1 MMFVPII
8 GAEDGYGLTYGA
20 QFAFMGH
27 RNTRRRVVI
36 PASWG
41 GDKRIGA
48 EFQQEFQRRFVPRL
62 RTGAMLQRRKHPF
75 YAHRQI
81 TSLDSARD
89 DPELVEGSE
98 RPEGESTAEDHA
110 DRTRV
115 WGRTEWSI
123 VRDVRTGAEVAW
135 QSSALAGEKTE
146 ARSIG
151 ADVVI
156 DTRVDP
162 LMPHNAVFVRSAV
175 ERLHFSSST
184 SAVRTEIDANG
195 YVGIYRG
202 TVLALRA
209 VREDFSRPAPPFYKS
224 LLGGSR
230 NLRGFR
236 AGRAVGDTLV
246 AGSVELRI
254 PTTSPLRMTRFGYSV
269 FMDAGTTYDKGQRL
283 RDQKLERGVG
293 AGIWMTAPV
302 FRFSAAV
309 ARGLGS
315 GIRAHIGAGLTF

>member
-1 MMFVPII
+1 MMFVPIL
-8 GAEDGYGLTYGA
+8 GAEDGYGFTYGA
-20 QFAFMGH
+20 QIAFIGR
-27 RNTRRRVVI
+27 RNPRRRVVV

-41 GDKRIGA
+41 GDKQVGA
-48 EFQQEFQRRFVPRL
+48 EYQQEFGRWFAPRL
-62 RTGAMLQRRKHPF
+62 RAGAVVQRRTHPF
-75 YAHRQI
+75 Y
-81 TSLDSARD
+81 D
-89 DPELVEGSE
+89 E
-98 RPEGESTAEDHA
+98 HA
-110 DRTRV
+110 DRTRA
-115 WGRTEWSI
+115 WGRTEWPI
-123 VRDVRTGAEVAW
+123 VRNIRTGAEVAW
-135 QSSALAGEKTE
+135 QSSSLAGQDVE
-146 ARSIG
+146 ARSVG
-151 ADVVI
+151 ADVVF
-156 DTRVDP
+156 DTRIDP

-236 AGRAVGDTLV
+236 AGRAVGDTLI

-269 FMDAGTTYDKGQRL
+269 FMDAGTTYDKGQRF

-293 AGIWMTAPV
+293 AGIWMTAPL